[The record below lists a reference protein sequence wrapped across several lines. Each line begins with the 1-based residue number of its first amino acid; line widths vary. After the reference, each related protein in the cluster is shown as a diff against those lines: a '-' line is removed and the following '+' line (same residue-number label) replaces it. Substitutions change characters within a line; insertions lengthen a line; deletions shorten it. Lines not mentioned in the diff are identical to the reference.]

1 MTSKGTDKEKAVL
14 SRLQRQCARMECC
27 PSDIRRKAL
36 KALDSD
42 AEAAGRVVDSLISEG
57 YLSEKRYA
65 SAFAREKASIQGWG
79 PLKITFQ
86 LRGKGISDEAIKEAL
101 SEVDSSSSE
110 AKLRNL
116 AVSKY
121 RLLSGDP
128 QSRLKL
134 LKYLLSRGYSYD
146 EIAPVVEEVTGKGE
160 AEL

>member
-1 MTSKGTDKEKAVL
+1 MNDNQKKVL
-14 SRLQRQCARMECC
+14 DRLQAQCSKREYCIK
-27 PSDIRRKAL
+27 DVREKAL
-36 KALDSD
+36 KALDGD
-42 AEAAGRVVDSLISEG
+42 ADAAAEVVKSLVDDRFVDEA
-57 YLSEKRYA
+57 RYA
-65 SAFAREKASIQGWG
+65 WAFAREKASIQGWG

-86 LRGKGISDEAIKEAL
+86 LRGKGISDEAIREAL